1 MFLDLFRAVRVG
13 QVAHVERPP
22 RRGLLQVG
30 GIVGHVGRLLREQ
43 VVEVVAVAR
52 QVGEEGT
59 PPRGQVAVQ

>member
-1 MFLDLFRAVRVG
+1 MFLHLLRAVRVG
-13 QVAHVERPP
+13 QVAHVEGPP
-22 RRGLLQVG
+22 RRRQLQVG

-59 PPRGQVAVQ
+59 PSRGQVAVQ